1 MRYTREKW
9 ELSDNRKWWKT
20 HPFSVT
26 CRKAGVH
33 ATTIAN
39 LPARRTM
46 SPDEMRDNAML
57 IAAAPDLYE
66 ALWAMVTS
74 FHGLD
79 YLEPHMR
86 ESMKRAWDALHKAQ
100 GK

>member
-1 MRYTREKW
+1 MKYTKERW

-46 SPDEMRDNAML
+46 SPDEMRDNARL

-66 ALWAMVTS
+66 ALWSMVSS
-74 FHGLD
+74 FHGVD
-79 YLEPHMR
+79 YLENHMR
-86 ESMKRAWDALHKAQ
+86 QSVQKARAALAKAE

>member
-26 CRKAGVH
+26 CRKDGVH

-46 SPDEMRDNAML
+46 SLDEMRDNAML

-74 FHGLD
+74 FHGVD

-86 ESMKRAWDALHKAQ
+86 ESMQKAWDALHKAQ

>member
-1 MRYTREKW
+1 
-9 ELSDNRKWWKT
+9 
-20 HPFSVT
+20 
-26 CRKAGVH
+26 
-33 ATTIAN
+33 
-39 LPARRTM
+39 
-46 SPDEMRDNAML
+46 MRDNAML

-74 FHGLD
+74 FHGVD

-86 ESMKRAWDALHKAQ
+86 ESMQKGWDALHKAQ